1 MAPSELAVRTITPT
15 IELPEIDERL
25 PAMLQPVAAMRA
37 ATISTLTG
45 EVITHGVAE
54 LGGTAEAWTATVGRL
69 DRPGAMANAYFAGG
83 LREILLSLNDG
94 RGARARVV
102 STRFV
107 ASSERICQLRGL
119 EPLSHAA
126 AA

>member
-1 MAPSELAVRTITPT
+1 MAPSELAVRTIAPT
-15 IELPEIDERL
+15 IDLPAIDERAPAAL
-25 PAMLQPVAAMRA
+25 PPVAAMRA
-37 ATISTLTG
+37 ATISTLAG
-45 EVITHGVAE
+45 VVITHGVAE
-54 LGGTAEAWTATVGRL
+54 LSGTADAWTATVGHL

-102 STRFV
+102 GTRFV
-107 ASSERICQLRGL
+107 AASERICQLRGL